1 VRVKYHG
8 EGVKHEDP
16 IIQDMCDCA
25 WVSTSFQ
32 LFYQLSSHLYDIQN
46 VYLMNTKMYNR
57 IVNKHEKELKYIND
71 FFFLITKE
79 TGRKYI

>member
-1 VRVKYHG
+1 
-8 EGVKHEDP
+8 
-16 IIQDMCDCA
+16 
-25 WVSTSFQ
+25 
-32 LFYQLSSHLYDIQN
+32 
-46 VYLMNTKMYNR
+46 MNTKMYNR